1 MRILVVEDEPKMTA
15 LLARALTEEGHTV
28 DTVADGR
35 HAVAAVDGGD
45 YDAVVLDVMLPG
57 IDGFEVCAR
66 LRRQRV
72 WTPVLMLTARGAVTD
87 RIAGLDGGADDYLT
101 KPFNLDELFARLR
114 ALSRR
119 GPIPRP
125 PTLEAGDLRLD
136 PSEHRVWRADTE
148 IRLSHK
154 EFTLLEALIRRPG
167 IVHTRAQLLER
178 CWDAAYEARSN
189 IVDVYI
195 RYLRDKI
202 DRPFGVTSLE
212 TIRGDGTGCARTED
226 GMRSPAEWPIRWRL
240 TLVFSAA
247 MALVLAAAGAVTV
260 VQFRDA
266 AHEADPD
273 GALRGLTD
281 DITADLVR
289 ELVTILPIVLVIAAV
304 AAYLLSRAAL
314 RPVDRIR
321 AAAQTL
327 TTTPHPDTDAPLPVP
342 PTDDEIA
349 WLATTLNT
357 MLTRLQR
364 ALAHEQQFV
373 ADASHEL
380 RTPLA
385 LLTTELELRCAGPDP
400 PTS

>member
-1 MRILVVEDEPKMTA
+1 MRILVIEDEPKMTA

-154 EFTLLEALIRRPG
+154 EFTLLEA
-167 IVHTRAQLLER
+167 
-178 CWDAAYEARSN
+178 
-189 IVDVYI
+189 
-195 RYLRDKI
+195 
-202 DRPFGVTSLE
+202 
-212 TIRGDGTGCARTED
+212 
-226 GMRSPAEWPIRWRL
+226 
-240 TLVFSAA
+240 
-247 MALVLAAAGAVTV
+247 
-260 VQFRDA
+260 
-266 AHEADPD
+266 
-273 GALRGLTD
+273 
-281 DITADLVR
+281 
-289 ELVTILPIVLVIAAV
+289 
-304 AAYLLSRAAL
+304 
-314 RPVDRIR
+314 
-321 AAAQTL
+321 
-327 TTTPHPDTDAPLPVP
+327 
-342 PTDDEIA
+342 
-349 WLATTLNT
+349 
-357 MLTRLQR
+357 
-364 ALAHEQQFV
+364 
-373 ADASHEL
+373 
-380 RTPLA
+380 
-385 LLTTELELRCAGPDP
+385 
-400 PTS
+400 

>member
-202 DRPFGVTSLE
+202 DGPSASPRWKPFAVP
-212 TIRGDGTGCARTED
+212 DTGCARTED

>member
-1 MRILVVEDEPKMTA
+1 M
-15 LLARALTEEGHTV
+15 
-28 DTVADGR
+28 
-35 HAVAAVDGGD
+35 AAVDGGD

-212 TIRGDGTGCARTED
+212 TIRVPDTGCARTED

>member
-1 MRILVVEDEPKMTA
+1 MRILVVEDRPKMTV

-178 CWDAAYEARSN
+178 CWDAAYRPAPTSSTSTSATCATRSTGPSASP
-189 IVDVYI
+189 
-195 RYLRDKI
+195 RWK
-202 DRPFGVTSLE
+202 PFAVP
-212 TIRGDGTGCARTED
+212 DTGCARTED
-226 GMRSPAEWPIRWRL
+226 GMRPR
-240 TLVFSAA
+240 
-247 MALVLAAAGAVTV
+247 
-260 VQFRDA
+260 
-266 AHEADPD
+266 
-273 GALRGLTD
+273 
-281 DITADLVR
+281 
-289 ELVTILPIVLVIAAV
+289 
-304 AAYLLSRAAL
+304 
-314 RPVDRIR
+314 
-321 AAAQTL
+321 
-327 TTTPHPDTDAPLPVP
+327 
-342 PTDDEIA
+342 
-349 WLATTLNT
+349 
-357 MLTRLQR
+357 
-364 ALAHEQQFV
+364 
-373 ADASHEL
+373 
-380 RTPLA
+380 
-385 LLTTELELRCAGPDP
+385 
-400 PTS
+400 

>member
-57 IDGFEVCAR
+57 IDGFEVCAQ

-136 PSEHRVWRADTE
+136 PSEHRVWHADTE

-212 TIRGDGTGCARTED
+212 TIRGAGYRLRKDGGRH
-226 GMRSPAEWPIRWRL
+226 
-240 TLVFSAA
+240 
-247 MALVLAAAGAVTV
+247 ALP
-260 VQFRDA
+260 R
-266 AHEADPD
+266 
-273 GALRGLTD
+273 
-281 DITADLVR
+281 
-289 ELVTILPIVLVIAAV
+289 
-304 AAYLLSRAAL
+304 
-314 RPVDRIR
+314 
-321 AAAQTL
+321 
-327 TTTPHPDTDAPLPVP
+327 
-342 PTDDEIA
+342 
-349 WLATTLNT
+349 
-357 MLTRLQR
+357 
-364 ALAHEQQFV
+364 
-373 ADASHEL
+373 
-380 RTPLA
+380 
-385 LLTTELELRCAGPDP
+385 
-400 PTS
+400 

>member
-1 MRILVVEDEPKMTA
+1 
-15 LLARALTEEGHTV
+15 
-28 DTVADGR
+28 
-35 HAVAAVDGGD
+35 
-45 YDAVVLDVMLPG
+45 
-57 IDGFEVCAR
+57 
-66 LRRQRV
+66 
-72 WTPVLMLTARGAVTD
+72 
-87 RIAGLDGGADDYLT
+87 
-101 KPFNLDELFARLR
+101 
-114 ALSRR
+114 
-119 GPIPRP
+119 
-125 PTLEAGDLRLD
+125 
-136 PSEHRVWRADTE
+136 
-148 IRLSHK
+148 
-154 EFTLLEALIRRPG
+154 
-167 IVHTRAQLLER
+167 
-178 CWDAAYEARSN
+178 
-189 IVDVYI
+189 
-195 RYLRDKI
+195 
-202 DRPFGVTSLE
+202 
-212 TIRGDGTGCARTED
+212 
-226 GMRSPAEWPIRWRL
+226 MRSPAEWPIRWRL

-314 RPVDRIR
+314 RPVDR
-321 AAAQTL
+321 
-327 TTTPHPDTDAPLPVP
+327 
-342 PTDDEIA
+342 
-349 WLATTLNT
+349 TLNT

>member
-212 TIRGDGTGCARTED
+212 TIRGAGYRLARTED

-304 AAYLLSRAAL
+304 PAYLLSRAAL

>member
-1 MRILVVEDEPKMTA
+1 
-15 LLARALTEEGHTV
+15 
-28 DTVADGR
+28 
-35 HAVAAVDGGD
+35 
-45 YDAVVLDVMLPG
+45 
-57 IDGFEVCAR
+57 
-66 LRRQRV
+66 
-72 WTPVLMLTARGAVTD
+72 
-87 RIAGLDGGADDYLT
+87 
-101 KPFNLDELFARLR
+101 
-114 ALSRR
+114 
-119 GPIPRP
+119 
-125 PTLEAGDLRLD
+125 
-136 PSEHRVWRADTE
+136 
-148 IRLSHK
+148 
-154 EFTLLEALIRRPG
+154 
-167 IVHTRAQLLER
+167 
-178 CWDAAYEARSN
+178 
-189 IVDVYI
+189 
-195 RYLRDKI
+195 
-202 DRPFGVTSLE
+202 
-212 TIRGDGTGCARTED
+212 
-226 GMRSPAEWPIRWRL
+226 MRSPAEWPIRWRL
-240 TLVFSAA
+240 TLVFSA

>member
-1 MRILVVEDEPKMTA
+1 
-15 LLARALTEEGHTV
+15 
-28 DTVADGR
+28 
-35 HAVAAVDGGD
+35 
-45 YDAVVLDVMLPG
+45 
-57 IDGFEVCAR
+57 
-66 LRRQRV
+66 
-72 WTPVLMLTARGAVTD
+72 
-87 RIAGLDGGADDYLT
+87 
-101 KPFNLDELFARLR
+101 
-114 ALSRR
+114 
-119 GPIPRP
+119 
-125 PTLEAGDLRLD
+125 
-136 PSEHRVWRADTE
+136 
-148 IRLSHK
+148 
-154 EFTLLEALIRRPG
+154 
-167 IVHTRAQLLER
+167 
-178 CWDAAYEARSN
+178 
-189 IVDVYI
+189 
-195 RYLRDKI
+195 
-202 DRPFGVTSLE
+202 
-212 TIRGDGTGCARTED
+212 
-226 GMRSPAEWPIRWRL
+226 MRSPAEWPIRWRL

-364 ALAHEQQFV
+364 ALLGQRPRQQRRHLGLVLDHQDAHTRHP
-373 ADASHEL
+373 AACPARAATSSHRRFICHPYRRS
-380 RTPLA
+380 RTPSQ
-385 LLTTELELRCAGPDP
+385 RGRPIRRKR
-400 PTS
+400 

>member
-1 MRILVVEDEPKMTA
+1 
-15 LLARALTEEGHTV
+15 
-28 DTVADGR
+28 
-35 HAVAAVDGGD
+35 
-45 YDAVVLDVMLPG
+45 
-57 IDGFEVCAR
+57 
-66 LRRQRV
+66 
-72 WTPVLMLTARGAVTD
+72 
-87 RIAGLDGGADDYLT
+87 
-101 KPFNLDELFARLR
+101 
-114 ALSRR
+114 
-119 GPIPRP
+119 
-125 PTLEAGDLRLD
+125 
-136 PSEHRVWRADTE
+136 
-148 IRLSHK
+148 
-154 EFTLLEALIRRPG
+154 
-167 IVHTRAQLLER
+167 
-178 CWDAAYEARSN
+178 
-189 IVDVYI
+189 
-195 RYLRDKI
+195 
-202 DRPFGVTSLE
+202 
-212 TIRGDGTGCARTED
+212 
-226 GMRSPAEWPIRWRL
+226 MRSPAEWPIRWRL

-304 AAYLLSRAAL
+304 AA
-314 RPVDRIR
+314 
-321 AAAQTL
+321 
-327 TTTPHPDTDAPLPVP
+327 
-342 PTDDEIA
+342 DDEIA